1 MQLFQSLWIKLQNP
15 NFNKLDPKDQEE
27 IFTNLTETSLTNII
41 DMMVEAV
48 ENNNYDGNVDK
59 TVNELYDLY
68 SNYQVDGWNYDWTST
83 KALLF
88 TVTIMT
94 TVGYGH
100 ISPSTD
106 AGKVIIQYLF
116 LSNIT

>member
-1 MQLFQSLWIKLQNP
+1 MKKLGTQIKEKLQLKLIKILIFWPRYSLQSEDVVSMQLFQSLWIKLQNP

-59 TVNELYDLY
+59 TYTLYFEFKLLGRWLEL
-68 SNYQVDGWNYDWTST
+68 
-83 KALLF
+83 
-88 TVTIMT
+88 
-94 TVGYGH
+94 
-100 ISPSTD
+100 
-106 AGKVIIQYLF
+106 
-116 LSNIT
+116 

>member
-1 MQLFQSLWIKLQNP
+1 MKKLGTQIKEKLPLKLIKILIFWPRYSLQSEDVVSMQLFQSLWIKLQNP

-59 TVNELYDLY
+59 TYTLYFDF
-68 SNYQVDGWNYDWTST
+68 
-83 KALLF
+83 K
-88 TVTIMT
+88 
-94 TVGYGH
+94 
-100 ISPSTD
+100 
-106 AGKVIIQYLF
+106 
-116 LSNIT
+116 LSG